1 MTQDIEEIEKKVI
14 EILADKSGVDGEKIH
29 LRSSLVDDLGMDS
42 LDAVETVFEVEE
54 RYGIDIPDD
63 QIQEFK
69 IVQDIVNY
77 LVSMLNP
84 P

>member
-14 EILADKSGVDGEKIH
+14 EILADKSDVDGEKIH

-77 LVSMLNP
+77 LVSRLNP